1 MPRPSKEIIRKET
14 IIQQP
19 LEDVMHNSMIPYA
32 EYVVMER
39 ALPRVE
45 DGLKPVQ
52 RRILYTMRELANT
65 PDKPHKKSARIAG
78 DTMGKYHPH
87 GDTSIYDAMVR
98 MAQDFSMRAPLVDGH
113 GNFGSVDGDSA
124 AAMRYTEV
132 RMTPLALEL
141 LKDIDKDTV
150 PFSLNFDDTLKE
162 PDMLP
167 GRFPNLLVNGAMGIA
182 VGLAT
187 NIPTHNLGEVI
198 DGAVAFIDN
207 PDITIAGL
215 MEHVKGPDFPTG
227 GLIIGKSGIR
237 EAYETGRGRIKI
249 RAKASIED
257 APGGKQNIV
266 ITEIPYQ
273 INKASMLEKILKLSE
288 EKKGILTGINDIRDE
303 SDRTGMRAVIEVK
316 KNCNAEKILQYL
328 FKYSDLEVNF
338 NVNCVAIA
346 DGKPQLLNLKQI
358 YEYYTRHQIDVVT
371 RRTQFDLEKAEA
383 REHILEGLLVAIRN
397 IDEVIAI
404 IKKSASPQDARHAL
418 MKRFDLTGVQAQAIL
433 DMRLQRLTALEV
445 TKLEEELAEVRAL
458 IAELR
463 AILNSKAKLMH
474 VIKSEMLEIKKNY
487 ADARRTKIVSAD
499 SVAAPEPE
507 DFVLVE
513 DIVITATRRG
523 YVKIINEKTFNRSDT
538 SAVIEDLAE
547 GDMPVSLYKART
559 VDNMLFFTN
568 QGNCFRLAAS
578 AIPEGKWRSRGTH
591 LSAVTNGYALDEN
604 IIGSLCFDKF
614 PAAGD
619 FVFVSRQGMVKKTK
633 AEEYETRNK
642 KIVACGVK
650 EDDELIFAGVIRRGM
665 SVLFITKNGFAL
677 NVLQS
682 QIPEMG
688 RAAKGVKGIEL
699 SRGDE
704 VIAAHVINE
713 EGEVVLVSNK
723 GYAKRVM
730 AMEFTPKTRATKGTR
745 CFTFNK
751 NASNGE
757 ILIAAEYIK
766 EPQDIVLNLREG
778 QSEIIKSTE
787 ISLQNLDSR
796 GKPVMVVVF
805 DNDVVGAYINLS

>member
-1 MPRPSKEIIRKET
+1 MPRPSKEIVRKET

>member
-1 MPRPSKEIIRKET
+1 MPRPSKEIVRKET

-699 SRGDE
+699 LRGDE